1 MILGVKKEYQKL
13 ASLCYKKLSMSKK
26 SLNVILKNGFSNY
39 KELSKI
45 YISFRKKIKSLKKNN
60 YLIAVSGGPDSLA
73 LTALSKAYSY
83 ENKCKFHYLLID
95 HNLRKNS
102 SSEAKS
108 VKKLLKK
115 HWFILKIVKNKK
127 LIDKN
132 IQSNARDI
140 RYNLIKNYC
149 KNKNIKI
156 ILTAHNLED
165 QVETFFIRLSRGS
178 GLQGLSSMK
187 QVNQLIK
194 IFAWWDLVRFQE
206 KQLIKISKLAFGKYF
221 KDPTNF
227 NIKYQRT
234 QIISLKKHLE
244 DSCINYDQ
252 VFKSIKNLA
261 SSRDTLDAYF
271 SFIYKKIINKKRNKI
286 YINVKNFFNYNDE
299 IKMRVLMNSITNL
312 TNSYY
317 APRSKKVLNLIKNIK
332 DTSGLR
338 KLTLGGCHILKDKN
352 YLILSKEKK
361 N

>member
-1 MILGVKKEYQKL
+1 
-13 ASLCYKKLSMSKK
+13 MSKK

-60 YLIAVSGGPDSLA
+60 YLIAVSGVPDSLA

-115 HWFILKIVKNKK
+115 HGVILNIVKNKK

-187 QVNQLIK
+187 QVNQLNKDIR
-194 IFAWWDLVRFQE
+194 LVRPLLDFKK

-234 QIISLKKHLE
+234 KIRSLKKHLE
-244 DSCINYDQ
+244 DSGINYDQ

-271 SFIYKKIINKKRNKI
+271 SSIYKKTINKKRNKI